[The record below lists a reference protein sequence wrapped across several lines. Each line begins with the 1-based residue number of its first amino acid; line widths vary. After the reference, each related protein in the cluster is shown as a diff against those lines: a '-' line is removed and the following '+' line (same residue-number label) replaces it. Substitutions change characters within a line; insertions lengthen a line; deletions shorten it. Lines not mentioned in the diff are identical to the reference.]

1 MANQKLRKR
10 GCNLPITR
18 RKRQIQWPK
27 REGRFQKRSNC
38 STNTPEWTGYAFEAT
53 EVTLNEQNNHSQ

>member
-27 REGRFQKRSNC
+27 REGRFQKRLVSR
-38 STNTPEWTGYAFEAT
+38 
-53 EVTLNEQNNHSQ
+53 